1 MNTIEFTTIVK
12 NGIVHIP
19 KSYKEF
25 QKTIKAKFVVIYDII
40 EKSNKKNHDTDIDEK
55 KSNSKLKMSAISL
68 NTKGYNFDR
77 DSANER

>member
-25 QKTIKAKFVVIYDII
+25 QETIKAKFFVIYDIV
-40 EKSNKKNHDTDIDEK
+40 EKNKKIQDADINEK
-55 KSNSKLKMSAISL
+55 KSRSKIKMSAISL
-68 NTKGYNFDR
+68 NTKGYKFNR
-77 DSANER
+77 DNANER

>member
-1 MNTIEFTTIVK
+1 MNTIEFTAIVK

-55 KSNSKLKMSAISL
+55 KSSSKLKMSAISL
-68 NTKGYNFDR
+68 NTKRYNFDR